1 MPAGSKY
8 CIVNLIYGI
17 LFIKPDGYLVKW
29 VLSHFFDYLV
39 DKGNGGLIWDE
50 E

>member
-17 LFIKPDGYLVKW
+17 LFIKLDGYLVKW
-29 VLSHFFDYLV
+29 VFSPLF
-39 DKGNGGLIWDE
+39 
-50 E
+50 